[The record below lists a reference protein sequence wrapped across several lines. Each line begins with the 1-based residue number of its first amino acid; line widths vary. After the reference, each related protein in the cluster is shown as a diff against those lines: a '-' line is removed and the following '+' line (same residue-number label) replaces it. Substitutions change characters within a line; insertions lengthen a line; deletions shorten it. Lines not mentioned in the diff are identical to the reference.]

1 MSRQMVSRTPQTGQ
15 DLTTLD
21 GLGLS
26 LRALREKG
34 KLPLWK
40 VAHAA
45 EMDSTLLSKIER
57 GQRLPTQEQTA
68 ALAKFF
74 SVDVMEFESMRMAE
88 KFLSDNGHNPAAAAL
103 AVTRIRESAGEYF
116 VKRKRATASKQR
128 KL

>member
-1 MSRQMVSRTPQTGQ
+1 MEAR
-15 DLTTLD
+15 TTLAGRASASST

-26 LRALREKG
+26 LRSMRERKN
-34 KLPLWK
+34 LPLWK

-45 EMDSTLLSKIER
+45 EMDSTRLSKIEL
-57 GQRLPTQEQTA
+57 GQRLPTEDQIV

-74 SVDVMEFESMRMAE
+74 GVAVTELESMRMAE

-103 AVTRIRESAGEYF
+103 AVTRIRESTGEYF
-116 VKRKRATASKQR
+116 VKRRRTTGNKQT